1 MDPQQLQIVL
11 SQLAHAYGMP
21 PPPPLTPDQIAS
33 GSSLMSQLLAT
44 LGLAGNSGDPSDM
57 AAAQAQYAQRGQK
70 TGDAMTKFPANEEE
84 SSKQLEQLMGTAGQ
98 IPQQL
103 MQAVGGLFGGF
114 SQAINQ
120 AAQQGSQIG
129 SQLAS
134 TVGKAGQGAGLAAEV
149 PADALGDALGAGG
162 AALGAGGAG
171 AGLAGATTPAGNLGP
186 PPTPSAGTYPAAAPT
201 PQIPAPSAPDSAAS
215 ARGQMGGMPMMPPGA
230 MGGAGASSTDKPDT
244 KRVVPPSVKNGAP
257 VQGRITTPQTAPE
270 VVKRIAGKPVA
281 SRRMLTPDDKRDDED
296 EIDRNRS

>member
-70 TGDAMTKFPANEEE
+70 TGEAMTKFPANEEE

-103 MQAVGGLFGGF
+103 MQTVGGLFGGF

-120 AAQQGSQIG
+120 AVQQGSQIG
-129 SQLAS
+129 SQMAS

-162 AALGAGGAG
+162 AALGAVVPVRASQ
-171 AGLAGATTPAGNLGP
+171 AP
-186 PPTPSAGTYPAAAPT
+186 PPQQETSGRHRLRQQALTLPPAHAADT
-201 PQIPAPSAPDSAAS
+201 SNQRTRFRGERARANGRNADDAA
-215 ARGQMGGMPMMPPGA
+215 
-230 MGGAGASSTDKPDT
+230 
-244 KRVVPPSVKNGAP
+244 
-257 VQGRITTPQTAPE
+257 
-270 VVKRIAGKPVA
+270 
-281 SRRMLTPDDKRDDED
+281 RRDGWCR
-296 EIDRNRS
+296 RQQH

>member
-70 TGDAMTKFPANEEE
+70 TGEAMTKFPANEEE

-186 PPTPSAGTYPAAAPT
+186 PPTPSAGTYPAAAPM
-201 PQIPAPSAPDSAAS
+201 PQIPATSATDSAAG

-281 SRRMLTPDDKRDDED
+281 SRRILTPDGKRDDED

>member
-70 TGDAMTKFPANEEE
+70 TGEAMTKFPANEEE

-149 PADALGDALGAGG
+149 PADALGDALSELGIGRPEVG
-162 AALGAGGAG
+162 DAALDDASPS
-171 AGLAGATTPAGNLGP
+171 LAGPPRCFIMGHDVDSYGRPPSHLGVRLPGERRARQAPPRATAHSLRQQRHRLL
-186 PPTPSAGTYPAAAPT
+186 AAA
-201 PQIPAPSAPDSAAS
+201 A
-215 ARGQMGGMPMMPPGA
+215 
-230 MGGAGASSTDKPDT
+230 
-244 KRVVPPSVKNGAP
+244 
-257 VQGRITTPQTAPE
+257 
-270 VVKRIAGKPVA
+270 
-281 SRRMLTPDDKRDDED
+281 
-296 EIDRNRS
+296 

>member
-57 AAAQAQYAQRGQK
+57 AAAQAQYAQRGEK

-120 AAQQGSQIG
+120 AMQQGSQIG
-129 SQLAS
+129 SQMAS

-186 PPTPSAGTYPAAAPT
+186 PPTPSAGTYPAAVAH
-201 PQIPAPSAPDSAAS
+201 AAGTS
-215 ARGQMGGMPMMPPGA
+215 TQRTRFRGERARA
-230 MGGAGASSTDKPDT
+230 
-244 KRVVPPSVKNGAP
+244 NGRYADD
-257 VQGRITTPQTAPE
+257 A
-270 VVKRIAGKPVA
+270 A
-281 SRRMLTPDDKRDDED
+281 RRDGWCR
-296 EIDRNRS
+296 RQQH